1 MRQRLTNLLWACATV
16 IPMTLAVPSLAVA
29 GTPSQSAPTSTTPAH
44 VTPKRTPNTHEL
56 PSPHMVN
63 GQPIETRP
71 PEKSDDK
78 AAFPGQTR
86 APYRATAPFT
96 VTTLT
101 DQLKMPWSLAFL
113 PDGKFLIT
121 EKHGTMR
128 MLSASGEL
136 SQPIAGVPAVDA
148 IGQVGLLDV
157 ALDPHFASNKRI
169 FFTYSEAVGD
179 AHSNIVVA
187 RASFDEAAGALEDVT
202 VIFRAKPDLPRT
214 RAANE
219 GGRIAIGRDG
229 NLFVTIGDRSQS
241 PPWQMAQKL
250 DNDLGKI
257 IHITPDGAPAPGNP
271 FIGKPGALPEIWS
284 YGHRSEEGLTI
295 NPKTGELWE
304 TEHGPRGG
312 DEINTPMA
320 GKNYGWPVIV
330 HGIDYPGETIGQG
343 ITEKAGMEQPLYYWD
358 PVIAPSGLAFYT
370 GKLFPQWTNSLFVG
384 ALRGQTL
391 DRLTFAGK
399 KVVSEE
405 PLLVAEHDRIRDVR
419 IGPEGAV
426 YVLTDSGKL
435 LKLTP
440 K

>member
-1 MRQRLTNLLWACATV
+1 
-16 IPMTLAVPSLAVA
+16 
-29 GTPSQSAPTSTTPAH
+29 
-44 VTPKRTPNTHEL
+44 
-56 PSPHMVN
+56 MVN
-63 GQPIETRP
+63 GQPIETRT

-78 AAFPGQTR
+78 PAFPGQTR
-86 APYRATAPFT
+86 APYQATAPFA

-101 DQLKMPWSLAFL
+101 DKLSRPWSLAFL
-113 PDGKFLIT
+113 PDGKILIT
-121 EKHGTMR
+121 EKPGTMR
-128 MLSASGEL
+128 ILDAGGAL
-136 SQPIAGVPAVDA
+136 SQPLTGVPTVSF

-169 FFTYSEAVGD
+169 FFTYSEAVGETN
-179 AHSNIVVA
+179 SQIVVA
-187 RASFDEAAGALEDVT
+187 RASLDEAAGALNDVT

-214 RAANE
+214 QSANQ

-229 NLFVTIGDRSQS
+229 NLFVTIGDRSKS
-241 PPWQMAQKL
+241 PPWDMAQKL
-250 DNDLGKI
+250 DNDLGKM

-295 NPKTGELWE
+295 NPATGELWE
-304 TEHGPRGG
+304 VEHGPRGG
-312 DEINTPMA
+312 DELNTPEA

-343 ITEKAGMEQPLYYWD
+343 ITEKAGMEQPHYYWD

-370 GKLFPQWTNSLFVG
+370 GNLFPQWKNSVFVG
-384 ALRGQTL
+384 ALRGQML
-391 DRLTFAGK
+391 DRLTLSGK
-399 KVVSEE
+399 KVIAEE
-405 PLLVAEHDRIRDVR
+405 PLLVDQHARIRDVR
-419 IGPEGAV
+419 MGPEGAV
-426 YVLTDSGKL
+426 YVLTDNGKL